1 MSTTRTYDG
10 TPTGALIESDT
21 NPWVEVNGWVVD
33 WSTYDGPRAE
43 CPCGDEHDAPIP
55 GVIAPI
61 DTAEGINRCD
71 AAGVFPGDLD
81 AALALARLV
90 GGVVKFE
97 AADPDELTSDDEMR
111 FERRI
116 LDEGR

>member
-1 MSTTRTYDG
+1 MSTVETYTG
-10 TPTGALIESDT
+10 APTGSLIADGT
-21 NPWVEVNGWVVD
+21 NPWVEVAGEPVD
-33 WSTYDGPRAE
+33 WTVYHGPRAE
-43 CPCGDEHDAPIP
+43 CPCGDGHDVPVP

-61 DTAEGINRCD
+61 DTADGVNRCD
-71 AAGVFPGDLD
+71 AAQLFDGDLD

-97 AADPDELTSDDEMR
+97 VATDDEDDDLR
-111 FERRI
+111 HERRL